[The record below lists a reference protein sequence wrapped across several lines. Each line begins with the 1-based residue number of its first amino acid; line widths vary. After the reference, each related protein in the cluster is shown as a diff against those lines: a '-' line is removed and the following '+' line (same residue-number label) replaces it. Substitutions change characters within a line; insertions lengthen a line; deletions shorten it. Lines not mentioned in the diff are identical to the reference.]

1 MLLVRLIR
9 RRSMTS
15 ADSTP
20 LVRAVFILIF
30 YITLFP
36 MRGIHLIERDYTH
49 PPPPLADD
57 EQEKGALDKYR
68 RACSK
73 VGGFVRRRAKRSSS
87 GLDGEASSVEEKLP
101 VPTLDE
107 LHKVAST
114 ASQRRYPHATFSPLH
129 RQTTSRS
136 IDRSSIREIASAA
149 HAASPADTPGQ
160 LASTAPDGPAR
171 RRLLQLERDR
181 LRTIVGS
188 PAGSVVDDEI
198 TEAGT
203 QSATKEVE
211 VANEKGGT
219 RLSSVGSL
227 DKSAE
232 TKAMAEVED
241 MKEIAE
247 AAEDEEAEEASGV
260 RRFLISVKGFALSL
274 LTPPT
279 ISLVAALICALVKPL
294 KAVRETSDPAA
305 AALNADDSPTAL
317 YDRSRLQLAP
327 DRARRQSSSRHLTR
341 HRNIHW

>member
-1 MLLVRLIR
+1 
-9 RRSMTS
+9 
-15 ADSTP
+15 
-20 LVRAVFILIF
+20 
-30 YITLFP
+30 

-73 VGGFVRRRAKRSSS
+73 VGGFVRRRGKRSGL
-87 GLDGEASSVEEKLP
+87 GLDGEESIVGEKAATP
-101 VPTLDE
+101 ALDE

-114 ASQRRYPHATFSPLH
+114 ASQRRYPQATFSPLH

-171 RRLLQLERDR
+171 RRLLQLERER

-198 TEAGT
+198 TEVGT

-211 VANEKGGT
+211 VADEKAGAW
-219 RLSSVGSL
+219 LNSVGSL
-227 DKSAE
+227 DKSAVTKE
-232 TKAMAEVED
+232 TAKAED
-241 MKEIAE
+241 TKEIAD
-247 AAEDEEAEEASGV
+247 AADDEEAEEATGV

-279 ISLVAALICALVKPL
+279 ISLVAALVCALVKPL
-294 KAVRETSDPAA
+294 KAVREPFISGATEVLTTP
-305 AALNADDSPTAL
+305 PTAL

-327 DRARRQSSSRHLTR
+327 YRTRRQSSSCHPSR
-341 HRNIHW
+341 HRDLHR